1 MAGSANSAYMMW
13 RQFSPVPRVSKG
25 VEAPGYRAQAVQQT
39 VDMRGRSTAGIL
51 ADFANNAT
59 QAFSTVEKV
68 RNDNANST
76 VQDWMK
82 DKTVDEYRT
91 AMKDGQVPFQD
102 DTLAMS
108 VLHNKAAYTAALQV
122 EQDVEDQIQQGKFKD
137 FNEADEFRIKALNAA
152 RGKYAEQFNLTPD
165 NEAFKAGFD
174 RDQEKRRD
182 VLLRLQTD
190 VTNKRLQQ
198 EGMVVAATDLI
209 APLPEVQAA
218 YGAEGTAKYILQTV
232 SMHDK
237 TGLARTDADRLTL
250 IGKAV
255 DSLSASRGGADVLEQ
270 LGNQSINYGGKDVQL
285 RDLMGGGKFD
295 LAVIQA
301 RQQENARDGERFVQQ
316 EANYS
321 QWMASKDDTALTKHI
336 EGLLKESRG
345 VRTPE
350 VNRATEVLGF
360 VKRKQE
366 QDAELA
372 REQYA
377 TQLEKQGRIQ
387 GAVRTLSGVLSGS
400 ITGGISADPDGL
412 GLKDREELVA
422 AEKMIVDG
430 LPEGPQ
436 RDTAILKLSTT
447 VPNGY
452 AYKAVKGIVD
462 GAERDWAIMTSQINS
477 GKPDVKV
484 PDSVARVQALAQID
498 PSAAYAVNGGKAPE
512 YMTAIEA
519 GARIGVTPADVAV
532 SQAAWKALPEKERNT
547 RVQGLS
553 KSLSRM
559 EVPLTQK
566 NVETLQTLAG
576 HYMALGVPADAAAKQ
591 AEQDFKDQ
599 NVVYGKG
606 NGAVHKSFFQ
616 FDGSRQTFEA
626 GKNAFDGILTETRNG
641 WGVDESRTMIQYDP
655 DKQTAVVRNVMTGEA
670 RPVTQEDVRARYKVD
685 AEKAAKANKES
696 VDKTI
701 KQEVQR
707 QKQRSEVTPEDVAA
721 AAGVGIVR

>member
-1 MAGSANSAYMMW
+1 MSANSAYMMW
-13 RQFSPVPRVSKG
+13 RQFSPSPRVSKG
-25 VEAPGYRAQAVQQT
+25 VEAPGYRAQAVQNT

-51 ADFANNAT
+51 ADFANNAS
-59 QAFSTVEKV
+59 QAFNTYNKV
-68 RNDNANST
+68 QSDEASNK

-82 DKTVDEYRT
+82 DKTVDEYR
-91 AMKDGQVPFQD
+91 AEMKAGNVPFQD
-102 DTLAMS
+102 DQVAMA

-137 FNEADEFRIKALNAA
+137 FNEADTFRIKALNTA

-174 RDQEKRRD
+174 RDQEKRRE

-198 EGMVVAATDLI
+198 EGMTVAATDLI
-209 APLPEVQAA
+209 APLPEVMQSF
-218 YGAEGTAKYILQTV
+218 GAEGAAKYIMQTTA
-232 SMHDK
+232 MHDK

-255 DSLSASRGGADVLEQ
+255 DSLSASKGGADVLEK
-270 LGNQSINYGGKDVQL
+270 LGAESISYGGQDVKL

-301 RQQENARDGERFVQQ
+301 RQAENARDGERFVKQ
-316 EANYS
+316 EADYS
-321 QWMASKDDTALTKHI
+321 SWMAGLDDTAAQKHI
-336 EGLLKESRG
+336 ETLLKESRG

-360 VKRKQE
+360 IKKKQE
-366 QDAELA
+366 FQAEQA

-387 GAVRTLSGVLSGS
+387 GAVKTLSGVLSGT
-400 ITGGISADPDGL
+400 ITGGVSADPDGL

-436 RDTAILKLSTT
+436 RDTAILRLAST

-452 AYKAVKGIVD
+452 AFKAVKGIVD
-462 GAERDWAIMTSQINS
+462 SSERDWELMQAQIAS
-477 GKPDVKV
+477 GKADVKV
-484 PDSVARVQALAQID
+484 PPSVERVQNFMKLGEG
-498 PSAAYAVNGGKAPE
+498 SSVLAVNNGKPPA
-512 YMTAIEA
+512 YWSAIEA
-519 GARIGVTPADVAV
+519 GTRIGVTPADVAV

-547 RVQGLS
+547 RMQALTKPLS
-553 KSLSRM
+553 NM
-559 EVPLTQK
+559 NVPLNQR
-566 NVETLQTLAG
+566 NVETLQTFAG
-576 HYMALGVPADAAAKQ
+576 HYMAMGLSPESAAKQ
-591 AEQDFKDQ
+591 AEQDFRDQ
-599 NVVYGKG
+599 NEVFGKG
-606 NGAVHKSFFQ
+606 NGVVHKSFFQ
-616 FDGSRQTFEA
+616 FDGSRNSFAA
-626 GKNAFDGILTETRNG
+626 GRTAFDGILAETRNG
-641 WGVDESRTMIQYDP
+641 WGVGEERTMLDYSP
-655 DKQTAVVRNVMTGEA
+655 DTQQVSIRNVMTGES
-670 RPVTQEDVRARYKVD
+670 RPVTQDDVRAKYKYD
-685 AEKAAKANKES
+685 AEKAQQASKAA

-701 KQEVQR
+701 KQESAR
-707 QKQRSEVTPEDVAA
+707 QKARSEVTAEERAA
-721 AAGVGIVR
+721 AAGVGTVR